1 MIAWKPKSNN
11 INVASVRYRCLMP
24 LNVLQEAGYQVELYS
39 HDRLTEYRA
48 VIFSKLYDQ
57 NNIAIAKQL
66 KAQGSQI
73 ILDICDN
80 HLYNPYGLA
89 DYKLVRDNLLEMLA
103 LCDEVVCASD
113 ELAKQ
118 LMLEAGLTRRPT
130 VIGDGIEVLPAND
143 STPLSHSSADYK
155 LLWFGNHG
163 SPNAKCGM
171 QDLLTIQT
179 ELESLG
185 RKHSIE
191 LHVASNNAELY
202 ESCIKPMALPTR
214 YHEWHYDTFYS
225 IIRSADAVLI
235 PISQNQFSRC
245 KTNNRLVTALNY
257 GVPVIADSIPS
268 FEEFSRFAVLDDW
281 AGGFDKLI
289 YESDDL
295 KAKTEEGMQY
305 VQSNWSIETVAK
317 SWVRFV
323 EGIAMGNTYQDVAG
337 AL

>member
-11 INVASVRYRCLMP
+11 VNVASVRYRCLMP
-24 LNVLQEAGYQVELYS
+24 LNVLQEAGYHVELYNP
-39 HDRLTEYRA
+39 DRLTEYSA

-66 KAQGSQI
+66 KNQGSQI

-80 HLYNPYGLA
+80 HLYNPYGLS
-89 DYKLVRDNLLEMLA
+89 DYKRVRENLLEMLA

-113 ELAKQ
+113 ELANQ
-118 LMLEAGLTRRPT
+118 LMQEARLERRPT

-143 STPLSHSSADYK
+143 SAPLSQSSADYK

-171 QDLLTIQT
+171 LDLLTIQQ

-185 RKHSIE
+185 REHSIE

-202 ESCIKPMALPTR
+202 ESAIKPMALPTS
-214 YHEWHYDTFYS
+214 YHEWQYNTFDS
-225 IIRSADAVLI
+225 IIRTADAVLI
-235 PISQNQFSRC
+235 PISQNPFSRC

-268 FEEFSRFAVLDDW
+268 FEEFSEFVVLDDW
-281 AGGFDKLI
+281 ARGFDRLI
-289 YESDDL
+289 YEGD
-295 KAKTEEGMQY
+295 KFNAKTAEGMQY

-323 EGIAMGNTYQDVAG
+323 NQIEIGRNYLDVAG
-337 AL
+337 AH